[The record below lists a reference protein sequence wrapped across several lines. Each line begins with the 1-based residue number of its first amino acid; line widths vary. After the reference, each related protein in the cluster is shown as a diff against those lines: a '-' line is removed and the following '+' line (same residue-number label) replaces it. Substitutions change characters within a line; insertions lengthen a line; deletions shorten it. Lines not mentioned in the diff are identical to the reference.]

1 MLNNQKLCLRVNFCR
16 GTLERDRG
24 ALKQAAQRSAV
35 AWVSSPRIRVMGLGR
50 GSTITVE
57 LNGSNPVT
65 LSEIR
70 WREGGGGGV
79 LQGEGCRSAEQ
90 SGVAGWRR
98 CVFTVRDK
106 SRDRFETSLF
116 IISVEGSV

>member
-1 MLNNQKLCLRVNFCR
+1 
-16 GTLERDRG
+16 
-24 ALKQAAQRSAV
+24 
-35 AWVSSPRIRVMGLGR
+35 MGLGR
-50 GSTITVE
+50 GSTITFE

-70 WREGGGGGV
+70 WREEKKL

-98 CVFTVRDK
+98 CVFTVRDE
-106 SRDRFETSLF
+106 SRDRFEKTLF

>member
-1 MLNNQKLCLRVNFCR
+1 
-16 GTLERDRG
+16 
-24 ALKQAAQRSAV
+24 
-35 AWVSSPRIRVMGLGR
+35 MGLGR

-65 LSEIR
+65 LPSDQM
-70 WREGGGGGV
+70 EGGKKKL
-79 LQGEGCRSAEQ
+79 LQGECCRSAEQ

-98 CVFTVRDK
+98 CVFTVRDE
-106 SRDRFETSLF
+106 SRDRFETSVF